1 MTGHWHSLLLSLAGV
16 VDDAELAAARQAL
29 AAAAR
34 PASSVDVPGGIGR
47 VVAAVGTRL
56 TADELAAVALVARDV
71 GASAAADALAH
82 YGLRA
87 PAYEW
92 VALPGGSGLLGTDP
106 AGWSDRAAT
115 TVVTAL
121 HDEPGVR
128 GIWGVL
134 RRGADDGDAA
144 RVFLV
149 EVTGAAEPASLAGTA
164 QARLVEA
171 GEDPP
176 RVEVFRGDTPLPSYH
191 RAAIAGATL
200 LWTATAAAP
209 ELVPVFDGVDQAGR
223 PCFDGRRPHLDV
235 DEQES
240 VAAYLYGADAVLL
253 TTATMADVVDP
264 ELGEVVPLT
273 YRTDGRFVWPDASA
287 YYAQRHG
294 IAPYPPLL
302 AAIRAAGYRPPRTD
316 LADRMQA
323 EHALFASDDPA

>member
-171 GEDPP
+171 GRTRPGS
-176 RVEVFRGDTPLPSYH
+176 RCS
-191 RAAIAGATL
+191 GAT
-200 LWTATAAAP
+200 
-209 ELVPVFDGVDQAGR
+209 R
-223 PCFDGRRPHLDV
+223 PYRPIIGRRSPGRRCCGRQLRPRPSWSRSSTESTKRAGPASTVDV
-235 DEQES
+235 
-240 VAAYLYGADAVLL
+240 
-253 TTATMADVVDP
+253 
-264 ELGEVVPLT
+264 
-273 YRTDGRFVWPDASA
+273 RTSTSMSRNRWRRTCTGRT
-287 YYAQRHG
+287 RCC
-294 IAPYPPLL
+294 
-302 AAIRAAGYRPPRTD
+302 
-316 LADRMQA
+316 
-323 EHALFASDDPA
+323 